1 MNTCSD
7 ATFLK
12 FRVPQGS
19 VLGPG
24 LFTFYT
30 IPLGEICRRH
40 KVFCH
45 LYADDTQLFCT
56 FPFGNDVE
64 LEKARRRI
72 QNCISK
78 IKMWMSFHFLKLNDD
93 KTEDHRE
100 HMLRCY
106 LPKIQGSPRF
116 SPWSRTF
123 YTIPLGEICRHHK
136 VFCHLYALI
145 PNFFVLFHLAMTW
158 NLKKPVGEFKIEL

>member
-1 MNTCSD
+1 MLLDLSAAFDTVDHNMLLGRLSEFGITGTVWNWFKSYLSPRSQRVRVMNTCSD

-45 LYADDTQLFCT
+45 LYVDDTQLFYT

-64 LEKARRRI
+64 LEKAR
-72 QNCISK
+72 
-78 IKMWMSFHFLKLNDD
+78 
-93 KTEDHRE
+93 
-100 HMLRCY
+100 
-106 LPKIQGSPRF
+106 
-116 SPWSRTF
+116 
-123 YTIPLGEICRHHK
+123 
-136 VFCHLYALI
+136 
-145 PNFFVLFHLAMTW
+145 
-158 NLKKPVGEFKIEL
+158 GEFKIVSQK